1 MQTRGTD
8 FRSDNTAGIAPQVLR
23 AIADIAEDSD
33 APYGEDA
40 VTQGLTARLS
50 DLFET
55 EVAVFPVGTGT
66 AANALAL
73 SALTPPWGA
82 VCCHAQGH
90 ILTSEGGAPEFYSG
104 GAKLIA
110 FDGHNGR
117 IAIDGLA
124 DFLTRA
130 SPNVHQATAHALSIS
145 QVTEAGTVYAPDEIK
160 ALGAL
165 CARHGL
171 KFHMDGARLGNAVA
185 ALGCS
190 PAEVTW
196 KAGVDVLS
204 FGLTKVGAISAE
216 AVVFFDR
223 ALAADFAARR
233 KRGGHLFSKMRFLSV
248 QIEAMLKDGL
258 WLELA
263 RHMNTT
269 ARYLAEQLSTIAGL
283 EILYPVE
290 ANALYV
296 HAPEQVFAAVAARGY
311 RLLRRDLQPSPC
323 VRLMTSFNTGRDEID
338 GLVAAFRDAL
348 L

>member
-33 APYGEDA
+33 APYGDDA
-40 VTQGLTARLS
+40 VTQGLTGLIS

-82 VCCHAQGH
+82 VYCHAQAH

-104 GAKLIA
+104 GAKLIGFGGA
-110 FDGHNGR
+110 DGR
-117 IAIDGLA
+117 IAIDGLS
-124 DFLTRA
+124 DFLGRV

-145 QVTEAGTVYAPDEIK
+145 QVTEAGTVYSPEEIG

-171 KFHMDGARLGNAVA
+171 KFHMDGARLANAVA
-185 ALGCS
+185 ALGCA
-190 PAEVTW
+190 PADMTW

-216 AVVFFDR
+216 AVVFFHRD
-223 ALAADFAARR
+223 LATDFAARR
-233 KRGGHLFSKMRFLSV
+233 KRSGQLFSKMRFLSV
-248 QIEAMLKDGL
+248 QVEAMLKDGL
-258 WLELA
+258 WLDLA
-263 RHMNTT
+263 RHMNAM
-269 ARYLAEQLSTIAGL
+269 ARYLAERLSGIAGV
-283 EILYPVE
+283 EIVYPVE

-296 HAPEQVFAAVAARGY
+296 HAPEHVFAAVSARGY
-311 RLLRRDLQPSPC
+311 QLLRRDLQPGPC
-323 VRLMTSFNTGRDEID
+323 VRLMTAFNTRPEEID

-348 L
+348 R